1 MRARAMEPSPLP
13 AFKQLLFY
21 PVFGSIRQ
29 ALSMTIRHYSDS
41 APLDAAPMDS
51 APVDSA
57 KELFPVTIPNV
68 VEIYKE
74 QGETNG
80 KT

>member
-1 MRARAMEPSPLP
+1 MRARAMETSPLP
-13 AFKQLLFY
+13 AFKQHLFY

-29 ALSMTIRHYSDS
+29 ALSMTIRHYSD
-41 APLDAAPMDS
+41 PVTLDAAPL
-51 APVDSA
+51 DSA
-57 KELFPVTIPNV
+57 KELFPVTISNV